1 MSVGIAKRFNAQEGV
16 GVIAPDDGA
25 KDGFVLRQA

>member
-1 MSVGIAKRFNAQEGV
+1 MSVGTAKGFNAQKGV
-16 GVIAPDDGA
+16 GASVPDDGA